1 MSTQCP
7 FTYYQC
13 TPGSKG
19 DHILMYLSP
28 LLYFFYIYNI
38 YLVLQL
44 LGTKALF
51 GTFVF
56 PTEPKPT
63 WIWDCLWILGDQS
76 LFWRKSSW
84 RRHLWSSQNL
94 LWEEFAWSSRSDRIA
109 PPTSEWHRGKKF
121 SPPHLSYSESVIPP
135 WLSWKCSTLASPTLT
150 PKGKNDMPRSHNTTN
165 TFRLAN

>member
-1 MSTQCP
+1 MNTQCP

-19 DHILMYLSP
+19 DHILMYLFP
-28 LLYFFYIYNI
+28 LLYYIYI
-38 YLVLQL
+38 YVLVLQL

-63 WIWDCLWILGDQS
+63 WIWDCLWIVGDQY
-76 LFWRKSSW
+76 LFFGENQVEGDIFGVHRTFWG
-84 RRHLWSSQNL
+84 RRLREAVAVTGL
-94 LWEEFAWSSRSDRIA
+94 F
-109 PPTSEWHRGKKF
+109 PPQWLTQREKV
-121 SPPHLSYSESVIPP
+121 PPHLSYSESVIPP
-135 WLSWKCSTLASPTLT
+135 WLSWKCSTLASQTLT
-150 PKGKNDMPRSHNTTN
+150 PKGKNGMPRSHHATN